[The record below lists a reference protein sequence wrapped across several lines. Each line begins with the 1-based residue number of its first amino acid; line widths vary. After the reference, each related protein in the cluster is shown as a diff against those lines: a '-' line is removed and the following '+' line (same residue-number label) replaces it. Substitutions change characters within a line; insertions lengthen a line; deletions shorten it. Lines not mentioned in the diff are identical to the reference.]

1 MKDIAGQ
8 LVALVLVILLG
19 IAGFFYVHALHA
31 DLDKART
38 DLTDAQAKTTER
50 DTTIRQLLERDR
62 RNAQALQQLE
72 TDRAGIQADLD
83 LRTTLIRKL
92 ESENAELRSW
102 AVAPLPA
109 PVVRLLEHG
118 QITGAAAYRE
128 RMSASAAVQA
138 SGGGGGQQR

>member
-19 IAGFFYVHALHA
+19 VAGFFYVHALHT
-31 DLDKART
+31 DLDKAKT
-38 DLTDAQAKTTER
+38 DLTAAQGKTAER
-50 DTTIRQLLERDR
+50 DATIRQLLERDR
-62 RNAQALQQLE
+62 QNAKALQQLQ
-72 TDRAGIQADLD
+72 TTRDGIQATLD
-83 LRTTLIRKL
+83 VRETMIRKL

-102 AVAPLPA
+102 AAAPLPA

-128 RMSASAAVQA
+128 RMSADPAVHPA
-138 SGGGGGQQR
+138 GIGTGK